1 TTPPNTPHLYTHHLP
16 DPLPISERA
25 EVFKMNSAE
34 LDQLVAQIGEEIL
47 ARVNRPALSK
57 AEGLNI
63 PDQVCPGCTQRCP
76 QTCAAKTKQI
86 VAMGADRVSASDKLT
101 RIDPAIARLIDHTLL
116 RPDAT
121 RAEIVKVCRAA

>member
-16 DPLPISERA
+16 DPLPISDRA

-76 QTCAAKTKQI
+76 QTCAAKTKRSEEHTSELQSRVDI
-86 VAMGADRVSASDKLT
+86 VS
-101 RIDPAIARLIDHTLL
+101 RLLL
-116 RPDAT
+116 
-121 RAEIVKVCRAA
+121 